1 MTLPDPPMMD
11 VDPVR
16 GSFFRNLSLVW
27 LVPVLALLVSFG
39 VAWKSYS
46 DRGTLI
52 SISFP
57 TAAGVLPGETLI
69 KFRDVAIGTVEDV
82 TFSSDYKMV
91 VIHAR
96 IDKDVAQTLPP
107 DSLFWVVRPQVT
119 ARGVSGLSTVLSG
132 VFIEGAWTPVDG
144 SATRSFIGQSAAP
157 IVRPGRLGTRITL
170 RSSDGGL
177 LPEGGP
183 VFFRGVEVGRLD
195 VPRISE
201 NGVNVTVEAFINAPH
216 DRFTT
221 TATRFWDTSGFSV
234 KIGPGGL
241 DLSVASIG
249 SLLSGGVAFDTT
261 FSGGEPLKD
270 DTVFRLFV
278 DEASARQSIYTQ
290 IGENAVPLAIIFTG
304 SVDGLEVGAP
314 VEYRGL
320 RVGQVTAVNAFID
333 RTPIGGRVVRVR
345 TAIDIDPQA
354 FGLDVATGK
363 AEMLAFLTDAVA
375 TGLRAELTTSSLFS
389 AALKIDLAE
398 KPDTAAEAILLEED
412 GTPIIPSVASNLPD
426 FTATAEG
433 VLERINNL
441 PIEEVMQQA
450 ISLMASIEA
459 VAAAEGTR
467 AVPDALAG
475 LLQDGRDLINK
486 DDTQALPGELRG
498 AVADLRKIV
507 ADLQERGVV
516 EKLVSV
522 LENADTA
529 AEGIAT
535 ASTDFPA
542 LVTDLRDLAAKA
554 NALKA
559 EDLIASTTKL
569 LDSAEAVIG
578 TDAARALPADLSA
591 ALAEVQAALKELRDG
606 GAVANANAALASA
619 KDAADSVA
627 TAAAN
632 LPDLTAQ
639 LEDLVE
645 KANALVAT
653 YGAESRFNTETL
665 DLLRELQG
673 AAKAVTQL
681 ARTIERKPNSLLI
694 GP

>member
-1 MTLPDPPMMD
+1 MMD

-27 LVPVLALLVSFG
+27 LVPALALLVSFG

-52 SISFP
+52 TISFP

-69 KFRDVAIGTVEDV
+69 KFRDVVIGTAEDV
-82 TFSSDYKMV
+82 TFSSDYKMIV
-91 VIHAR
+91 VHAR

-132 VFIEGAWTPVDG
+132 VFIEGAWTPVEG
-144 SATRSFIGQSAAP
+144 STMRSFVGQSAAP

-201 NGVNVTVEAFINAPH
+201 NGLDVTVEAFINSPH
-216 DRFTT
+216 DQFIT

-261 FSGGEPLKD
+261 FTGGEPLKD

-290 IGENAVPLAIIFTG
+290 IGETAVPLAIIFTG

-320 RVGQVTAVNAFID
+320 RVGQVTAVSAFID

-375 TGLRAELTTSSLFS
+375 TGLRAELTTASLFS
-389 AALKIDLAE
+389 AALKIDLTE
-398 KPDTAAEAILLEED
+398 KPDALASAILLEED
-412 GTPIIPSVASNLPD
+412 GTPIIPSVDSNLPD

-433 VLERINNL
+433 VLERINKL

-459 VAAAEGTR
+459 VAASEGTQ

-507 ADLQERGVV
+507 ADLQERGSV

-522 LENADTA
+522 LESTDTA
-529 AEGIAT
+529 VEGIGIAVK
-535 ASTDFPA
+535 DFPA
-542 LVTDLRDLAAKA
+542 LVADLRDLAAKA
-554 NALKA
+554 NSLKA
-559 EDLIASTTKL
+559 EDLIASTTKF

-578 TDAARALPADLSA
+578 TDSARALPADLST
-591 ALAEVQAALKELRDG
+591 ALAEVQAALKELREG

-627 TAAAN
+627 TAAAD

-639 LEDLVE
+639 LDSLVE
-645 KANALVAT
+645 KANVLVAT